1 MIKMKNE
8 GLQRNISIDTLVS
21 VLSARAKITIWKSE
35 TEKLFDGY
43 VYQLYDNKEYYDL
56 YITFMRMDSLSG
68 VSVIVTDEWK

>member
-1 MIKMKNE
+1 MKYE

-21 VLSARAKITIWKSE
+21 ILSAKARLTIWKSE

-43 VYQLYDNKEYYDL
+43 VYQLYDNKSYDDL

-68 VSVIVTDEWK
+68 VTVMVTEEWR

>member
-1 MIKMKNE
+1 MKYE

-21 VLSARAKITIWKSE
+21 MLSAKARLTIWKSE

-43 VYQLYDNKEYYDL
+43 VYQLYDNKSYDDL

-68 VSVIVTDEWK
+68 VTVMVTEEWK